1 MSFNSLE
8 FLIFLPIVF
17 ILYFIFPKKY
27 RYFILLI
34 ASYVFYMWWNWK
46 LIFLILI
53 TTLVSY
59 TAGIGIRN
67 TDKIAIKRLLMIL
80 SITVSL
86 GILIFFKYA
95 NFIVESFILGINSLG
110 GGLTFD
116 AINIILPVGIS
127 FYTFQT
133 LSYVIDIYKG
143 KIEAEENPFY
153 YALYVSFFP
162 QLVAGPI
169 ERSGD
174 LLPQLKNK
182 EGNHY
187 QNLSIGLK
195 QMLVGF
201 IKKIAIADMVAVYVN
216 NIFNNIDNTNG
227 LLVLVGTI
235 LFSIQILCDFSGYS
249 DIAIGCA
256 RCFNIKLSKNFDKPY
271 SAISIKDFWNRW
283 HITLSTWFR
292 DYVYFPMGGSRVNK
306 VRLCI
311 NILVVFLLSGIWH
324 GAAWTFIL
332 WGLMHG
338 IMRIIGQLIEP
349 LREKAYNKWNIN
361 KDSIFIKIIRIS
373 ITYILVSLTW
383 IAFRSNSLA
392 EMATAYRLLFSS
404 WNLNGEYFNTF
415 KNILN
420 MPLEMAIYIP
430 IAILGLKF
438 IDLIRIE
445 FKESKM
451 TPYVL
456 RKVLYT
462 VLILLVMGCFIYQKS
477 SNIESAFIYFQF

>member
-1 MSFNSLE
+1 
-8 FLIFLPIVF
+8 
-17 ILYFIFPKKY
+17 
-27 RYFILLI
+27 
-34 ASYVFYMWWNWK
+34 
-46 LIFLILI
+46 
-53 TTLVSY
+53 
-59 TAGIGIRN
+59 
-67 TDKIAIKRLLMIL
+67 
-80 SITVSL
+80 
-86 GILIFFKYA
+86 
-95 NFIVESFILGINSLG
+95 
-110 GGLTFD
+110 
-116 AINIILPVGIS
+116 
-127 FYTFQT
+127 
-133 LSYVIDIYKG
+133 
-143 KIEAEENPFY
+143 
-153 YALYVSFFP
+153 
-162 QLVAGPI
+162 
-169 ERSGD
+169 
-174 LLPQLKNK
+174 
-182 EGNHY
+182 
-187 QNLSIGLK
+187 
-195 QMLVGF
+195 
-201 IKKIAIADMVAVYVN
+201 
-216 NIFNNIDNTNG
+216 
-227 LLVLVGTI
+227 
-235 LFSIQILCDFSGYS
+235 
-249 DIAIGCA
+249 
-256 RCFNIKLSKNFDKPY
+256 
-271 SAISIKDFWNRW
+271 
-283 HITLSTWFR
+283 
-292 DYVYFPMGGSRVNK
+292 MGGSRVNK

-477 SNIESAFIYFQF
+477 SHIESAFI